1 MRSMRGA
8 FALLVAA
15 GLAFSASP
23 AAHAVDVKVSGV
35 WHQTVSFA
43 NRQFTKNAKDEAL
56 QAATRLRTQVEF
68 IASETLKGV
77 VYFEVGP
84 HVWGSA
90 NSGASL
96 GNDGTMVKVRYSYTD
111 WVVPSTDIKVRL
123 GLQNF
128 TLPNAVMGH
137 PVLGG
142 GGADAAGATV
152 SWNFTEN
159 VGSTLF
165 WMRAEND
172 NPTGDY
178 GTRRGFSDAMDFT
191 GLSVPVK
198 VDGVKVFP
206 WAMYGFI
213 GRDSFDKAGVADDQ
227 AKLVN
232 GLLPLGATPATLTG
246 NSGIDRHGNAWWG
259 GLSAQLT
266 LFEPLTIGFDAVYGS
281 VDLGSYQR
289 DGQSWD
295 LTRAGWYAGLLAE
308 YKLEHV
314 TPGLVL
320 WYASG
325 DDSNPRNGSERMPS
339 VCPDVTLT
347 SYGFDETNFSRA
359 GQRLGM
365 SISGTWGAMLRFKGI
380 SFMEDL
386 EHTARFVFYK
396 GTNSPE
402 NVRNGLIS
410 DPSSTLQAM
419 YYLTTKDN
427 IVEVNFD
434 SQYNIYK
441 NLALIVELG
450 YIRLDLDDDLW
461 AGFNQKKDNLKGSVC
476 VRYSF

>member
-8 FALLVAA
+8 VALLIAA
-15 GLAFSASP
+15 GLCLGTGT
-23 AAHAVDVKVSGV
+23 AAHAVDVKISGV

-43 NRQFTKNAKDEAL
+43 DREFTKNATGDTM
-56 QAATRLRTQVEF
+56 QAATRLRTQVEL
-68 IASETLKGV
+68 IASESLKGV

-84 HVWGSA
+84 NVWGNG

-96 GNDGTMVKVRYSYTD
+96 GTDGKMVKVRYSYTD
-111 WVVPSTDIKVRL
+111 WVVPSTEIKVRL

-142 GGADAAGATV
+142 GGADAAGAAI
-152 SWNFTEN
+152 SSNFNEN
-159 VGSTLF
+159 VGATLF

-178 GTRRGFSDAMDFT
+178 GTQYGFSDAMDFV

-198 VDGVKVFP
+198 TEGLKLSP

-213 GRDSFDKAGVADDQ
+213 GRDSFDKAGASEDQ
-227 AKLVN
+227 AKLVK

-246 NSGIDRHGNAWWG
+246 NGGIDRHGNAWWG
-259 GLSAQLT
+259 GISGQFT
-266 LFEPLTIGFDAVYGS
+266 LFQPITFGFDAVYGS
-281 VDLGSYQR
+281 ADLGSYQQ
-289 DGQSWD
+289 DGQTWD
-295 LTRAGWYAGLLAE
+295 LKRSGWYAGLLAE
-308 YKLEHV
+308 YQLDWM

-325 DDSNPRNGSERMPS
+325 DDGNPRNGSERLPS
-339 VCPDVTLT
+339 VCPDITLT

-365 SISGTWGAMLRFKGI
+365 SISGTWGAMLRFKDIGT
-380 SFMEDL
+380 MEKL
-386 EHTARFVFYK
+386 KHTARFVYYK
-396 GTNSPE
+396 GTNNPE
-402 NVRNGLIS
+402 NVRSGLIS
-410 DPSSTLQAM
+410 DPSSTLQSM
-419 YYLTTKDN
+419 YYLTTKDSAF
-427 IVEVNFD
+427 EANFD
-434 SQYNIYK
+434 SQYSLYK
-441 NLALIVELG
+441 NLDLIVELG
-450 YIRLDLDDDLW
+450 YIRLDLDDALW
-461 AGFNQKKDNLKGSVC
+461 ASFDQQKNNFKGSVC